1 MKQIQI
7 NNLSSGYAGRPVIHD
22 INLTIDERDFVGII
36 GPNGGGKSTFVK
48 TILGLIEPISGDV
61 VFYDNDEVTDKM
73 PMGYLPQRN
82 DIDHKFPISVFDVV
96 LSGLMNNRLL
106 AGKISDAQKKRVEE
120 VLSLTGMADYRKRA
134 IGSLSGGQ
142 MQRVMLSRAIIS
154 NPKVLILDEPNSYI
168 DKKFEAKL
176 YELLKE
182 INKNTTILM
191 VSHEITSLVDM
202 VTKTISIDET
212 LKFVDMS
219 TPHHHSH
226 IH

>member
-1 MKQIQI
+1 MKQIEVK
-7 NNLSSGYAGRPVIHD
+7 NLSAGYGGAPVIRD
-22 INLTIDERDFVGII
+22 INLIVDEKDFVGII

-48 TILGLIEPISGDV
+48 TLLGLIKPMGGEIN
-61 VFYDNDEVTDKM
+61 FYENGVIADKI

-82 DIDHKFPISVFDVV
+82 NIDHNFPISVFDVV
-96 LSGLMNNRLL
+96 LSGLMNSRLL
-106 AGKISDAQKKRVEE
+106 AGRIDKKQKVRVEE
-120 VLSLTGMADYRKRA
+120 ALSLTGMIDYKQRA

-154 NPKVLILDEPNSYI
+154 NPKALILDEPNSYI

-176 YELLKE
+176 YELLAE

-212 LKFVDMS
+212 LKPADLSCPF
-219 TPHHHSH
+219 HHDH
-226 IH
+226 